1 MELTKD
7 QQVEL
12 VKSLATKSML
22 EAGTAMGLDTKY
34 KDSRAIRNAVTS
46 VYKKIQKRPEDYG
59 ISQDVITLIMNAVK
73 DRKIA
78 TITPQKPV
86 KAQELD
92 QDISSLLEGATSKSL
107 KLINIKLDRL
117 SRNKK
122 NLDRISFA
130 QLNIIA
136 GTTFDKSRLLA
147 GEATEHIAM
156 ISKVDK
162 DMTPEEAMAVLLNFR
177 EQTLSNK
184 QERK

>member
-22 EAGTAMGLDTKY
+22 EAGTAMGLDTQY

-46 VYKKIQKRPEDYG
+46 VYKKIQKKPEEYG
-59 ISQDVITLIMNAVK
+59 LTQEVLELIMKSVS

-86 KAQELD
+86 KVEEDLD
-92 QDISSLLEGATSKSL
+92 MTGLLQGAAEKSL
-107 KLINIKLDRL
+107 KLINLKLDRL

-130 QLNIIA
+130 QLNTIA
-136 GTTFDKSRLLA
+136 GTAIDKSRLIA

-156 ISKVDK
+156 IAKVDK
-162 DMTPEEAMAVLLNFR
+162 DMSAKDAMATLLQFR
-177 EQTLSNK
+177 EQTITNK